1 MWRRV
6 IGCFFIFIALFLG
19 SAVAFGSENKEMK
32 VHYIDVGQGDSI
44 LIETP
49 NDKVILIDGGPPE
62 AGDKIVTYLQE
73 QNVREIDL
81 LIATHPDFD
90 HIGGLIKVMQS
101 FPIKQI
107 VDSGKLHTTKTYIQ
121 YINQI
126 RKNKIPVN
134 FVNKNE
140 RLSVD
145 PQIQINVLNS
155 YEKNKSNNQSS
166 IVLKLTY
173 ETIDFLFM
181 GDIERR
187 QELKIMEEEDIQS
200 EIIKVAHH
208 GSKTSSSLSFLQEVN
223 PSIALLTYHK
233 RNKFGHPVSRVI
245 ENLNKVD
252 AQIYSTAVFGNVV
265 IVTNGK
271 DYFVLPEK
279 SPIDGLLKGA

>member
-1 MWRRV
+1 MWKRV
-6 IGCFFIFIALFLG
+6 ISCFFIFIALSLG

-49 NDKVILIDGGPPE
+49 NDKVILIDGGPPK